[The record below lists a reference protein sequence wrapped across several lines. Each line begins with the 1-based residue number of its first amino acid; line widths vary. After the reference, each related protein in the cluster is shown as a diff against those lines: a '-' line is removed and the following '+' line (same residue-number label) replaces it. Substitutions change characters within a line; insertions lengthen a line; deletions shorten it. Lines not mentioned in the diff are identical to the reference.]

1 MALLALRHFL
11 RPEHHSIFSRL
22 HSLFPPIYT
31 LSGNMGSHDQG
42 CYQFIIPWNGAN
54 WIRYTGGGLDLPLR
68 SLLGSLGHNYCLD
81 YVDDRFNRCSG
92 CHTVLRHTHVSVK
105 VLEKFPSALSLRDS
119 SISSE
124 YQTSLDRITAAQLL
138 PIAATIVAAGTGAEV
153 AEVLPNP
160 QHALG
165 TLITSYVMWGMGVPL
180 AMTVLVM
187 YYQRLALHKLPP
199 REVIVSC
206 FLPLGPL
213 GMGGYTIMYLGKVS
227 RENFAQ
233 THIISDVAGEVV
245 YILGFFVALIMWGF
259 GLVWLA
265 FAMATIYKCKPF
277 PFNMGWWGF
286 TFPLG
291 VYAVSTMTFGVEMPS
306 QFFKIFGIVSTL
318 LPTRSVRS
326 VTRWCRYSASQ

>member
-1 MALLALRHFL
+1 MV
-11 RPEHHSIFSRL
+11 SL
-22 HSLFPPIYT
+22 HI
-31 LSGNMGSHDQG
+31 
-42 CYQFIIPWNGAN
+42 
-54 WIRYTGGGLDLPLR
+54 
-68 SLLGSLGHNYCLD
+68 
-81 YVDDRFNRCSG
+81 
-92 CHTVLRHTHVSVK
+92 
-105 VLEKFPSALSLRDS
+105 S
-119 SISSE
+119 SISSD

-233 THIISDVAGEVV
+233 THVLSDVAGEVV

-259 GLVWLA
+259 GLVWLV
-265 FAMATIYKCKPF
+265 FALATIHKCRPF

-291 VYAVSTMTFGVEMPS
+291 VYAVSTITFGVEMPS
-306 QFFKIFGIVSTL
+306 RFFKIFGIVSAAL
-318 LPTRSVRS
+318 
-326 VTRWCRYSASQ
+326 